1 MRLVQIKPQPAVR
14 TPKRHYRQW
23 LYLMVITISVCGV
36 ALYFRPLPPATYDIW
51 LANPPA
57 PKQTALAWPT
67 EGQAGIGANGYD
79 FFASNSK
86 VVTVPTASMAKV
98 ITALCVLQKHPLKPS
113 EAGPTIT
120 MTAADVARLEEQ
132 LEQGGSHLLITEGDT
147 FTEYQMLEAMLL
159 PSANNI
165 ADSLAVWAFG
175 SLEAYR
181 SYAQSYLTTKGI
193 THTRIGP
200 DASGFDSSTTS
211 TVQDLTALG
220 KLAQQQP
227 VLMQVAGTKSVTFPT
242 AGKVYNTN
250 TRLGDGIL
258 TGLKTGMNEG
268 NSGGFIFTATV
279 TKASHTIPVTGA
291 IVNAGSSARAV
302 EESELLASSM
312 EQNFEAITAATKNQV
327 VGRVNTEWGGTAPIT
342 SAGTVQIVRWQ
353 ANKAWLT
360 HELRKTDA
368 THAGVIGSVS
378 LRSNGAKSSAD
389 LTIRTPVSPPSFLW
403 RITHIR

>member
-1 MRLVQIKPQPAVR
+1 MRLVQIKPQQTVPP
-14 TPKRHYRQW
+14 PKRHRIRW
-23 LYLMVITISVCGV
+23 FLGFAFLTSTLGLILYL
-36 ALYFRPLPPATYDIW
+36 RPLPPAT
-51 LANPPA
+51 LELSLPEPTA
-57 PKQTALAWPT
+57 PKPVTLAWPS
-67 EGQAGIGANGYD
+67 EGQAGVGANGYD
-79 FFASNSK
+79 FFVSNSK

-98 ITALCVLQKHPLKPS
+98 ITALCVLQKHPLKLG
-113 EAGPTIT
+113 ETGPTIT
-120 MTAADVARLEEQ
+120 MTAADMGRLEQ
-132 LEQGGSHLLITEGDT
+132 QIEQGGSHLRISEGDT
-147 FTEYQMLEAMLL
+147 FTEYEMLEAMLL

-165 ADSLAVWAFG
+165 ADSIAIWAFG

-181 SYAQSYLTTKGI
+181 SYAQSYLTSNGI
-193 THTRIGP
+193 THTHIGP
-200 DASGFDSSTTS
+200 DASGFDPSTTS

-227 VLMQVAGTKSVTFPT
+227 VLMQVVGTKSATFPT

-258 TGLKTGMNEG
+258 TGLKTGMNDG
-268 NSGGFIFTATV
+268 NSGGFIFTATI
-279 TKASHTIPVTGA
+279 TKAGHAIPVTGA
-291 IVNAGSSARAV
+291 IVNAGSSAHAV
-302 EESELLASSM
+302 EESETLASSM
-312 EQNFEAITAATKNQV
+312 AQNFETITAATKNQV
-327 VGRVNTEWGGTAPIT
+327 VGSVHTKWGAATPIT

-360 HELRKTDA
+360 HELQKTDG

-389 LTIRTPVSPPSFLW
+389 LSISTPVSPPSFLW